1 MEHKPIMGKHYLLN
15 LYDCPYELLN
25 NELLLRQIISE
36 AAIACKANLVSMVS
50 KQFHP
55 QGVTVL
61 GLLSESHISIHTWP
75 EIGSAMADIC
85 TCGGARP
92 ELGCQVLIDKLEAG
106 SHKIGQIER

>member
-1 MEHKPIMGKHYLLN
+1 MGKHYLLN
-15 LYDCPYELLN
+15 LYDCPYEILN
-25 NELLLRQIISE
+25 NETLLRDIILE
-36 AAIACKANLVSMVS
+36 ASIACKAHLVNMIS

-75 EIGSAMADIC
+75 EKGSAMADIC

-92 ELGCQVLIDKLEAG
+92 ELGCQVIIDKLEAG
-106 SHKIGQIER
+106 SHKMGQIER